1 MRSRVTPTEPH
12 NRLAEAVARPHHAL
26 ESPQAAGTRPSNAQ
40 ISEQLWHDVH
50 ERLTAFVAQRVDQHA
65 DVADLV
71 QTVFLR
77 AHQHVS
83 ALADEER
90 LLPWLFQITR
100 NAIADYYR
108 SPARRRE
115 VGGVAPDGALHLL
128 PDGERFAAALSESG
142 VPGSTELPDPGP
154 ASDDASAMRE
164 LAACMRPMVEQLPPT
179 YREALT
185 LVEFEGVSQ
194 VDLASQLGVSVSG
207 MKSRVQRGRSMLRDT
222 LLACCE
228 VSRSATGGVL
238 DFAARSGPPC
248 GTEGSCATPTD
259 PPQDSAPEDRG
270 TPSPCR
276 SEGTSHR

>member
-1 MRSRVTPTEPH
+1 ME
-12 NRLAEAVARPHHAL
+12 RPDRADPD
-26 ESPQAAGTRPSNAQ
+26 SPPAAGAETSNAQ
-40 ISEQLWHDVH
+40 VSERLWRDVH
-50 ERLTAFVAQRVDQHA
+50 ERLTAFVAQRVDHPA

-77 AHQHVS
+77 AHQHMS

-100 NAIADYYR
+100 NTIADYYR

-248 GTEGSCATPTD
+248 GTEGSCATPSD
-259 PPQDSAPEDRG
+259 PPQDSAPADRG
-270 TPSPCR
+270 TPAPCR
-276 SEGTSHR
+276 PEGTSHR

>member
-1 MRSRVTPTEPH
+1 MPSRVTPTEPTD
-12 NRLAEAVARPHHAL
+12 RLTEAVGRSEQAPPASPHAIGDGA
-26 ESPQAAGTRPSNAQ
+26 SSTQV
-40 ISEQLWHDVH
+40 SEQLWRDVH
-50 ERLTAFVAQRVDQHA
+50 ERLTAFVAQRVDHPA

-77 AHQHVS
+77 AHQHMS

-115 VGGVAPDGALHLL
+115 VGAVAPDGALQLP
-128 PDGERFAAALSESG
+128 PDGERFAAALSGSG
-142 VPGSTELPDPGP
+142 QSGSTELPDPGA

-164 LAACMRPMVEQLPPT
+164 LAGCMRPLVEQLPPT

-185 LVEFEGVSQ
+185 LVEFEGMSQ

-238 DFAARSGPPC
+238 DFAARSGAPC
-248 GTEGSCATPTD
+248 GTEGSCAPAD
-259 PPQDSAPEDRG
+259 GRRPPDLLVVVERADDGAGGE
-270 TPSPCR
+270 
-276 SEGTSHR
+276 